1 VFLDTNL
8 TLFIV
13 ASLALILTPGQDN
26 IYVITRGIAGGRKV
40 ALVSAWGVCCGLV
53 VHTVFAAVGLSAIL
67 AQSAVAF
74 SVVKYVGAGYLIY
87 LGVKTLL
94 DRGSFAPPEGR
105 EGESPSLKKVFLQGV
120 VSNVL
125 NPKVALFFLAF
136 LPQFVDPGAGGGAP
150 QFLALG
156 AMFVLLSLVVTGVI
170 AFFSGSLGGLLRTRP
185 VFSNVLRW
193 LTGCVLVGLGVRLA
207 LQRR

>member
-1 VFLDTNL
+1 MLGETNL
-8 TLFIV
+8 TLFMV

-53 VHTVFAAVGLSAIL
+53 VHTVFAAAGLSAVL
-67 AQSAVAF
+67 AQSAPAF
-74 SVVKYVGAGYLIY
+74 SVVKYVGAAYLIY

-94 DRGSFAPPEGR
+94 DRDTFAPSEGW
-105 EGESPSLKKVFLQGV
+105 EEPASLRKVFLQGV

-136 LPQFVDPGAGGGAP
+136 LPQFVDPSASGAP
-150 QFLALG
+150 QLLMLG
-156 AMFVLLSLVVTGVI
+156 AIFVLISLAVTGVI
-170 AFFSGSLGGLLRTRP
+170 ALFSGTLGSLLRTRP

-193 LTGCVLVGLGVRLA
+193 LTGTVLVGLGVRLA